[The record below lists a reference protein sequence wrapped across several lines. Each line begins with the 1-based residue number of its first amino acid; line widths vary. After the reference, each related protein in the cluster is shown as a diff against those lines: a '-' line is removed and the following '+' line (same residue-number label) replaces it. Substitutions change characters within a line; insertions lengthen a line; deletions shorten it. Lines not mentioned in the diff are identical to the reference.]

1 MKAPCVKFN
10 ELYNIDVLEK
20 NIEDRIMRNY
30 EIMANRSKIGYAAT
44 ECFWT
49 KQVIAAMIREALP
62 FSEYFS
68 PERQD
73 SLYRTYLKLSIE

>member
-1 MKAPCVKFN
+1 MEVPKYN

-30 EIMANRSKIGYAAT
+30 EIMANRSKMGYAAT

-49 KQVIAAMIREALP
+49 RQILADGIMEALP
-62 FSEYFS
+62 FTQYFN
-68 PERQD
+68 PELYEELY
-73 SLYRTYLKLSIE
+73 SLYLKLSTE

>member
-30 EIMANRSKIGYAAT
+30 EIMANRSKIGYTAT

-49 KQVIAAMIREALP
+49 RQILADGIMEALP
-62 FSEYFS
+62 FTQYFN
-68 PERQD
+68 PELYEELY
-73 SLYRTYLKLSIE
+73 SLYLKLSTE